1 MTQILLP
8 GFPEGAERINPM
20 FSILRQDKLVTYFVG
35 SDNYFSHAEDDA
47 AGERFALSNLMANR
61 HVRAAELE
69 RSARKYPHR
78 TLMNWMAQY
87 REQGPGSFYQ
97 AAPARKPRV
106 MTADKAAECAG
117 LLAAG
122 HTPAAVARF
131 AGVGESTLRKA
142 IVRKTL
148 IAAAEPAAAQSV
160 QAETATTKAERSRI
174 DAEAADGI
182 GTACTR
188 VNERMA
194 AAIGLAQSATTRF
207 EAVSDLSL
215 GGLLAGLPALCANGL
230 LSGIGR
236 HLKLPAGFYSC
247 LHILLTL
254 GFMALARI
262 RRPEGLRH
270 QSPGELGKVIGIDR
284 VPEVRTLRE
293 KISLMASTGDPAAWM
308 HELAQ
313 AWMEGDPD
321 EAGYLYIDGHVRVYH
336 GDQAKLPR
344 RYVSRER
351 LCLRGTTDYW
361 INDALGR
368 PFFVVSKAVTGGLG
382 DTLLNDIVPDLLTC
396 VPRQPTVEQ
405 LEADPKLHRFVLVF
419 DREGAHASVFEA
431 LWAQRIGAITYRKNV
446 RDSWPEDEF
455 ANADVIMP
463 DGTVTVMQLA
473 TRETALGKLTV
484 KEVRRLTPSGHQTAV
499 ISSAHH
505 LDNITV
511 AGRMFS
517 RWCQENFFAYMMQ
530 HYDIDGL
537 VQYGAE
543 QIPGTEQV
551 INPAWRKL
559 DKAVW
564 ATRQRLRKLQA
575 KLGAGPLL
583 AESQAI
589 QASAECLQEIEA
601 VETELEQQKAA
612 RKATPRKVKLEELPQ
627 AERPTQLLPLNKMLT
642 DTVKMIAYRAET
654 ALVGL
659 LRRHLAKED
668 EARALIRALFVASA
682 DLLPDKDAGTLN
694 VRIHRMATPA
704 HDRAIAALLEDL
716 NQLAF
721 CHPETGQRF
730 VYTLV

>member
-1 MTQILLP
+1 
-8 GFPEGAERINPM
+8 
-20 FSILRQDKLVTYFVG
+20 
-35 SDNYFSHAEDDA
+35 
-47 AGERFALSNLMANR
+47 
-61 HVRAAELE
+61 
-69 RSARKYPHR
+69 
-78 TLMNWMAQY
+78 
-87 REQGPGSFYQ
+87 
-97 AAPARKPRV
+97 
-106 MTADKAAECAG
+106 
-117 LLAAG
+117 
-122 HTPAAVARF
+122 
-131 AGVGESTLRKA
+131 
-142 IVRKTL
+142 
-148 IAAAEPAAAQSV
+148 
-160 QAETATTKAERSRI
+160 
-174 DAEAADGI
+174 
-182 GTACTR
+182 
-188 VNERMA
+188 
-194 AAIGLAQSATTRF
+194 
-207 EAVSDLSL
+207 
-215 GGLLAGLPALCANGL
+215 
-230 LSGIGR
+230 
-236 HLKLPAGFYSC
+236 
-247 LHILLTL
+247 
-254 GFMALARI
+254 
-262 RRPEGLRH
+262 
-270 QSPGELGKVIGIDR
+270 
-284 VPEVRTLRE
+284 RE

-313 AWMEGDPD
+313 TWMEGDPD

-344 RYVSRER
+344 RFVSRER

-396 VPRQPTVEQ
+396 VPRQPTLEQ

-419 DREGAHASVFEA
+419 DREGAHASLFEA

-446 RDSWPEDEF
+446 RDTWPEDEF
-455 ANADVIMP
+455 AHADVVMP

-473 TRETALGKLTV
+473 MRETTLGKLTV
-484 KEVRRLTPSGHQTAV
+484 KEVRRLTSSGHQTAV
-499 ISSAHH
+499 ISSAQH
-505 LDNITV
+505 LDNLTV

-564 ATRQRLRKLQA
+564 ATRQRLRKRQEA
-575 KLGAGPLL
+575 LGSGPLL

-601 VETELEQQKAA
+601 LQAELAQQKAA
-612 RKATPRKVKLEELPQ
+612 RKATARKVKLEELPE

-654 ALVGL
+654 ALVGR
-659 LRRHLAKED
+659 LRCHLAKED

-704 HDRAIAALLEDL
+704 HDRAIAALL
-716 NQLAF
+716 
-721 CHPETGQRF
+721 
-730 VYTLV
+730 